1 MNTLADILLWGH
13 TDLCVLVPIAHTGRK
28 DIMFSPWHAY
38 RRRLYAGPYD
48 DPAVEVFNGRWLPLP
63 GEVRPDDIRLLD
75 PRALNHYETRI
86 CFIWVHMQ
94 TAGVYSSRNDRTCL
108 VVCWVGFYIQF
119 LWL

>member
-1 MNTLADILLWGH
+1 
-13 TDLCVLVPIAHTGRK
+13 
-28 DIMFSPWHAY
+28 MFSPWGAAL
-38 RRRLYAGPYD
+38 RRRLLYAGPYG
-48 DPAVEVFNGRWLPLP
+48 DPAVEVFDGTWLPLP
-63 GEVRPDDIRLLD
+63 GEGMHPFGDVREIPERLLSSS
-75 PRALNHYETRI
+75 ETSI